1 MSTTVPARA
10 RATPAQLLLRRRS
23 TVVLSTSDAT
33 PRLDGCTAPDI
44 SEMSDGPGGVAGVE
58 VLEGRLAERGWQLS
72 PALRAA
78 LLCLGTAD
86 LAATAAR
93 LLADCDQLAA
103 TGPRPPTG
111 HDEAATTGPR
121 PPAGHND
128 PAVTGSHPRPGRGEV
143 PGRLRVLRL
152 SSDPAAELTAELR
165 ALLGR
170 PGLLPP
176 GDAADLLVL
185 LAAHPRHDLSWLP
198 ERIPARETKALV
210 LAWLLEQPDETA
222 VARVAAGVDTATDV
236 LRILVVRSGG
246 TGSLAH
252 RPRLATV
259 PRPLRR
265 TLLSVLDRLP
275 VEGLVD
281 DMLRHRRAWVAAG
294 EKLHPATY
302 AGRYPNAAQAFAI
315 VRATTAPHTTAGPDE
330 VQVSLPR
337 AAGADRIR

>member
-1 MSTTVPARA
+1 MSTTVPPRA
-10 RATPAQLLLRRRS
+10 HTTPAQVLLRRRS
-23 TVVLSTSDAT
+23 AVVLSTSDGT
-33 PRLDGCTAPDI
+33 PGPDGA
-44 SEMSDGPGGVAGVE
+44 AGVE
-58 VLEGRLAERGWQLS
+58 VLEARLEERGWRLA

-78 LLCLGTAD
+78 LLRLDTAD

-93 LLADCDQLAA
+93 LLTDCDRLTAP
-103 TGPRPPTG
+103 GPPTPTPAKTPVKAPVKAPAKAPAP
-111 HDEAATTGPR
+111 H
-121 PPAGHND
+121 PPPHLA
-128 PAVTGSHPRPGRGEV
+128 PGRDK
-143 PGRLRVLRL
+143 RVLRL
-152 SSDPAAELTAELR
+152 SQDPAAELTAELR

-198 ERIPARETKALV
+198 ERIPSRETKALV
-210 LAWLLEQPDETA
+210 LAWLLEQPDDTA

-246 TGSLAH
+246 TGSLAR

-302 AGRYPNAAQAFAI
+302 AGRYPNAARAFAAI
-315 VRATTAPHTTAGPDE
+315 
-330 VQVSLPR
+330 R
-337 AAGADRIR
+337 AADPPPPRG